1 MALRTM
7 SILSIF
13 ILFSSFPSPILCA
26 SILRGLPLPLVTGPL
41 AFAFDAGGHG
51 PYTGVGDGRI
61 LVYQGSITGFVEYGH
76 TSPIRNKTLCDGTN
90 SVDLATIC
98 GKPSGLGFYDKTG
111 ELFIADS
118 IYGLVMIPPGGGV
131 GKQLATSAGGVAFR
145 LPDALD
151 VDQSTGDVY
160 FTDLSGVYNLSQT
173 GDLVTSNDTSG
184 RLIKY
189 DPKTKQVSV
198 VFDGLAGASG
208 TAISEDGSFILVIE
222 LLKTQVRKIW
232 LKGPKKNTSEV
243 LLTFTGSPDK
253 IRRNIAG
260 DFWVAVSISS
270 PNVELLGQRINGD
283 GKLLETVNFSPKF
296 NTTMVTEVH
305 PYNNGLYLG
314 SLDLNYVGVYREFKR
329 YLDDN

>member
-1 MALRTM
+1 MAFTSKTT

-13 ILFSSFPSPILCA
+13 ILVSSFPSLILCA
-26 SILRGLPLPLVTGPL
+26 SKLRSLPLPSVTGPL
-41 AFAFDAGGHG
+41 AFAFNSKGAG

-61 LVYQGSITGFVEYGH
+61 IKYLGSKTGFVEYGY

-160 FTDLSGVYNLSQT
+160 LTDLSGVYNLSQT

-189 DPKTKQVSV
+189 NPRTKKVSV

-208 TAISEDGSFILVIE
+208 TAISKDGSFILVIE

-232 LKGPKKNTSEV
+232 LKGPKKNSSEV

-260 DFWVAVSISS
+260 DFWVAVSISL
-270 PNVELLGQRINGD
+270 PNVQLLGQKISGC
-283 GKLLETVNFSPKF
+283 GKLLKTVNFSPQF
-296 NTTMVTEVH
+296 NTTLVTEVH
-305 PYNNGLYLG
+305 EFNNGLFLG
-314 SLDLNYVGVYREFKR
+314 SLDLNYVGVYKGFKK
-329 YLDDN
+329 